1 MNRHAGGDLSLT
13 QYRRSSRRPSPRT
26 SRRPSLRWLLLCA
39 LALGALVVA
48 AKEFDV
54 TEVQTRLIDDTYVMD
69 ARIDYGFSERALEA
83 LDNGVPLTLEVH
95 VQVRPVEDW
104 IWDDSLVDQRL
115 RYRIQYKPLSER
127 YLVTQ
132 LPDDQGRSYVTRDA
146 ALAALGEL
154 NDVTLVSVGQ
164 MEPDI
169 PYEVHIRVALDIEE
183 LPLPLRPMAYLYP
196 SWKQSSNWS
205 KWPLTP

>member
-1 MNRHAGGDLSLT
+1 MTARTRPGRGSRPLPVVAGT
-13 QYRRSSRRPSPRT
+13 
-26 SRRPSLRWLLLCA
+26 LLLGA
-39 LALGALVVA
+39 VLLGVVLPVSA
-48 AKEFDV
+48 RGFGVEQM
-54 TEVQTRLIDDTYVMD
+54 TTRLEDGTYAMD
-69 ARIDYGFSERALEA
+69 ARIRYDFSDRALEA
-83 LDNGVPLTLEVH
+83 LANGVPLTVEVH
-95 VQVRPVEDW
+95 IQVRPEDDW
-104 IWDDSLVDQRL
+104 LWTKSLTDRRL
-115 RYRIQYKPLSER
+115 RYRVQYKPLSER

-146 ALAALGEL
+146 ALTALGEL
-154 NDVTLVSVGQ
+154 NDVTLVSAGQ

-196 SWKQSSNWS
+196 SWKQSSKWS